1 MSLIHVENL
10 THRFGDRTILD
21 RVGFRLLPGEHAGLV
36 GPNGVGKTTFLQILA
51 GTLLPDEGRMDRLPR
66 MRVGV
71 LDQHLNLKRG
81 QSIRSFLKTAF
92 ADLYEAETELEKVTQ
107 KMGKAEG
114 EELERLF
121 KRYTLLLEQLER
133 GDFYTID
140 SRVEE
145 TAAGLGLTSLGLE
158 TDVSRLSGGQ
168 RTKLLLAKLLLQQP
182 DLLLLDEPTNYLDP
196 AHIDWLAETLR
207 NSPGAFLLVSHDREF
222 MDRTAEVI
230 FHLEHRRI
238 TRYPGNY
245 TQFLA
250 ASELRKQQVHQA
262 YRQQQEEVKRLED
275 YIRRNKARA
284 STARQAKSRE
294 KRLERMERIDPPHSS
309 PPPRFAF
316 SVAIEPVTMV
326 LETKGLTVG
335 YGKPLYPAV
344 DLQIKRGEKVALV
357 GRNGVGKTTT
367 LRTLLGEISPLSGQ
381 LRLGDRVKPAFFVQE
396 EHAPSTHTAMD
407 EVWAAFPH
415 RTRKEIRQA
424 LARCGIRGE
433 HLMQPLS
440 SLSGGERSRVR
451 LCKLMLTPA
460 NWLVLDEPTNH
471 LDAAAK
477 EALRDALRTYPGTVL
492 LVSHESDFHEGWTDQ
507 VWDLEQWRKG
517 VSS

>member
-10 THRFGDRTILD
+10 THRFGDRTLLD
-21 RVGFRLLPGEHAGLV
+21 GVGFRLLPGEHAGLV

-51 GTLLPDEGRMDRLPR
+51 GTLLPDEGRIHRLPR
-66 MRVGV
+66 MRVGI
-71 LDQHLNLKRG
+71 LDQHLHLKPG
-81 QSIRSFLKTAF
+81 ASIRSFLQTAF
-92 ADLYEAETELEKVTQ
+92 ADLYKAETELEKVTHQ
-107 KMGKAEG
+107 MGQAAG
-114 EELERLF
+114 EELDRLC
-121 KRYTLLLEQLER
+121 KRYTQLLEQMEQ

-196 AHIDWLAETLR
+196 AHIDWLAETLK
-207 NSPGAFLLVSHDREF
+207 NSPGAFLLISHDQEF
-222 MDRTAEVI
+222 MNRTAEII
-230 FHLEHRRI
+230 FHLEHRQI
-238 TRYPGNY
+238 TRYPGDY

-250 ASELRKQQVHQA
+250 AYELRKQQVHQA
-262 YRQQQEEVKRLED
+262 YQRQQEEVKRLED

-309 PPPRFAF
+309 PPPKFSF
-316 SVAIEPVTMV
+316 SVAIEPVTTV
-326 LETKGLTVG
+326 VEAKGLSVG
-335 YGKPLYPAV
+335 YSKPLYTAV

-367 LRTLLGEISPLSGQ
+367 LRTLLGQIHPLSGQ
-381 LRLGDRVKPAFFVQE
+381 IRLGDRVQPAFFVQE
-396 EHAPSTHTAMD
+396 EHAPPLHTAMD
-407 EVWAAFPH
+407 EVWAAFPNQ
-415 RTRKEIRQA
+415 TRKEIRQA

-433 HLMQPLS
+433 HLIQPLA
-440 SLSGGERSRVR
+440 SLSGGEQSRVR

-477 EALRDALRTYPGTVL
+477 EVLREALRTYPGTVL
-492 LVSHESDFHEGWTDQ
+492 LVSHESDFHEGWADQ
-507 VWDLEQWRKG
+507 VWDVEHWRQEA
-517 VSS
+517 SF